1 MRPTGGDDRR
11 RSSAVNLSVSSSL
24 PAALKSLSE
33 IVAILS
39 PRARVA
45 VLSIGDGTLGVL
57 ASSGPDPIEEG
68 ATLRLPHTD
77 ELQRRLAEGP
87 LIVEASDEALPEEV
101 RELFERFRC
110 KRAFVA
116 PLCDSGVTREIVLVD
131 ESGGFIDFGEDERRL
146 LCAAVS
152 QLAVALENA
161 VLRARAV
168 KRERMFDSI
177 ARLGTVFS
185 SVIDLQRV
193 AAQIVEYAAL
203 LLEMPA
209 FVLLFRHEGAVDFTV
224 LAAEGVPAEVS
235 QLKVKPIELATLET
249 GLSGE
254 LGTVIPSGDDPE
266 SLFARLEQAGLTNM
280 FAEPLVV
287 GGDRL
292 RGVLLGLDRRRLEPS
307 PEERETFHLLAVQAA
322 NAIWNAERHEAETA
336 ARDEARRELE
346 TTGLLL
352 RAADLLAGSLDLAKV
367 LARLMDL
374 VIEATGRSRVVV
386 TRYDAEWQVLIVEST
401 AGLEGVK
408 PGTRIPL
415 DTLSGQVQDS
425 IRDKHSCVV
434 DYESAEMSEA
444 GRDRVEKL
452 RSRLSLSVPLVFK
465 GEVIGN
471 IGLDDPD
478 VRRDFSPR
486 EIEVVEGLAA
496 QAAVAIANAR
506 LFEQQR
512 DVAELFQHALLALP
526 DRVSGIRFAQAYRA
540 ASGVGLV
547 GGDFYDVFEI
557 EHDRIGVTIGDI
569 SGKGLDAAVL
579 TSLLK
584 NTLRAHTAERDKTP
598 AAILHLTNEVVYRA
612 TRIEQ
617 FATVFFGILD
627 RADGGLVYANAGHT
641 AGAIVRNQGAAR
653 RLAATGPVIGA
664 FGDVSY
670 HDHEVRLDPGETLF
684 LYTDGLTEARREGEQ
699 FGEERLFGLLEG
711 LSDIE
716 PDGVIERM
724 LDQCDAFTGGMLR
737 DDLAIFALRLDT

>member
-1 MRPTGGDDRR
+1 MRPTGGEDRR
-11 RSSAVNLSVSSSL
+11 RSSAVNLSVASSL
-24 PAALKSLSE
+24 PAALESLTQ

-45 VLSIGDGTLGVL
+45 VLSIGDGTISVL
-57 ASSGPDPIEEG
+57 ASSGAEPLDVGEKI
-68 ATLRLPHTD
+68 RLPHTD
-77 ELQRRLAEGP
+77 QLQRRLAEGP
-87 LIVEASDEALPEEV
+87 LIVGVDDEALSDEG
-101 RELFERFRC
+101 RELLGRFRC

-116 PLCDSGVTREIVLVD
+116 PLCDFGVTRELVFID
-131 ESGGFIDFGEDERRL
+131 EPGGCIDFGEDERRL
-146 LCAAVS
+146 LRAAVS
-152 QLAVALENA
+152 QITVALENA
-161 VLRARAV
+161 VLRARAA

-177 ARLGTVFS
+177 ARLGAVFS

-203 LLEMPA
+203 LLEIPA
-209 FVLLFRHEGAVDFTV
+209 FVLLLRHEGAADFTV
-224 LAAEGVPAEVS
+224 LAAEGVPSDVS
-235 QLKVKPIELATLET
+235 RLKVKPIELATLET

-254 LGTVIPSGDDPE
+254 LGTVIPSGDDPD
-266 SLFARLEQAGLTNM
+266 SLFARLREAGLTNM
-280 FAEPLVV
+280 LAQPLVV
-287 GGDRL
+287 EGDRL

-307 PEERETFHLLAVQAA
+307 PEEREAFHLLAVQAA

-367 LARLMDL
+367 LARLTDL
-374 VIEATGRSRVVV
+374 VIEATGRGRVVV
-386 TRYDAEWQVLIVEST
+386 TRYDAERQDLTVELT
-401 AGLEGVK
+401 AGLDGLK

-415 DTLSGQVQDS
+415 DTLSPQVQDS
-425 IRDKHSCVV
+425 IREKHSCVV
-434 DYESAEMSEA
+434 DYEAAELPEV
-444 GRDRVEKL
+444 GRHRVEEL
-452 RSRLSLSVPLVFK
+452 RSRLALSVPLVFK

-478 VRRDFSPR
+478 VRRDFSKR

-512 DVAELFQHALLALP
+512 DIAELFQYALLALP

-547 GGDFYDVFEI
+547 GGDFYDVFEL
-557 EHDRIGVTIGDI
+557 EDDRVGVMIGDI

-584 NTLRAHTAERDKTP
+584 NTLRAHTAERDKSP
-598 AAILHLTNEVVYRA
+598 ATILHLTNEVVYRA

-627 RADGGLVYANAGHT
+627 RSDGAFVYANAGHT
-641 AGAIVRNQGAAR
+641 AGAIVRNQAAQ
-653 RLAATGPVIGA
+653 RLVATGPVIGA
-664 FGDVSY
+664 FRDVSY
-670 HDHEVRLDPGETLF
+670 HDQEVRLGPDEVLF

-699 FGEERLFGLLEG
+699 LGEERLFEWLEG

-716 PDGVIERM
+716 PDAVIERM
-724 LDQCDAFTGGMLR
+724 LDECDAFTGGMLR
-737 DDLAIFALRLDT
+737 DDLAIFALRLDH